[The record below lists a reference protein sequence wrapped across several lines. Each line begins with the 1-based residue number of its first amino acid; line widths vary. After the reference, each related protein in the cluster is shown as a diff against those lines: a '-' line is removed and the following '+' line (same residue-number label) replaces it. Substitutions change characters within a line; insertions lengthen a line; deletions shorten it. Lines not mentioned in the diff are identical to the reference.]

1 MLVSRRDEEHAQGAL
16 SVDLI
21 LQRDE
26 IRGKVT
32 QRPLRADGHHSEV
45 FMPMDITV
53 RKEG

>member
-1 MLVSRRDEEHAQGAL
+1 MLVSGRDEENAQGAL

-32 QRPLRADGHHSEV
+32 PDLPLRADGHHSE
-45 FMPMDITV
+45 
-53 RKEG
+53 